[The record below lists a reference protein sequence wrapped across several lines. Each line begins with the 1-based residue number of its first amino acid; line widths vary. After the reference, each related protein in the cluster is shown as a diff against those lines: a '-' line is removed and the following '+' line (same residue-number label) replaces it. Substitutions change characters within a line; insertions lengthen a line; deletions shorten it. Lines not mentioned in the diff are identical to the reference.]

1 MEFGSQ
7 IRNKR
12 QELGLSQGQ
21 VANHLYVSRK
31 SVSHWETGNS
41 FPDIATLIN
50 LSNYFQISLDP
61 LIKEDTNMEENLKK
75 REVNKSISLSY
86 YFSTFLSVIIFML
99 GLVGVSFSTSFMMTN
114 FFIGIVVLAFL
125 NLIVMTPIRNLKE
138 KRHLKSKPEIS
149 LVDSGILWLI
159 FGIVS
164 LLVSIPVSLWVKFEL
179 GGGLFGGGIAAIIL
193 GIQGLVNKKKRAQKK
208 RVIKNKN

>member
-31 SVSHWETGNS
+31 SVSRWETGNS
-41 FPDIATLIN
+41 FPDISTLIK

-75 REVNKSISLSY
+75 REVNKSISLPY
-86 YFSTFLSVIIFML
+86 YLSSFLSLIIFMVSL
-99 GLVGVSFSTSFMMTN
+99 AGISFSHSFMMTN
-114 FFIGIVVLAFL
+114 FFFGIAVLAL
-125 NLIVMTPIRNLKE
+125 LDSAVMVPIYHLKE
-138 KRHLKSKPEIS
+138 KRHLKTKQEVG

-159 FGIVS
+159 IGIVS
-164 LLVSIPVSLWVKFEL
+164 LLISVPVGLLVKFEL
-179 GGGLFGGGIAAIIL
+179 GGAFFGGGVVGTIL
-193 GIQGLVNKKKRAQKK
+193 GIQGLINRKKKVKK
-208 RVIKNKN
+208 ENSK